1 MLIIGILVA
10 YTRTWIM
17 KNKLTNTESF
27 LINGIRVLIDY
38 DDYDITFAKGTTT
51 KQIEDTIAYLQN
63 EGFIVPVQTWHGGGC
78 TRHAKKVIHNPWQRP
93 ILWYIIVWKL
103 R

>member
-1 MLIIGILVA
+1 
-10 YTRTWIM
+10 M

-63 EGFIVPVQTWHGGGC
+63 EGFIVPVQT
-78 TRHAKKVIHNPWQRP
+78 
-93 ILWYIIVWKL
+93 
-103 R
+103 